1 MHRLIL
7 SLCFVTLIASG
18 LHAQPAA
25 GNVKKGIAPFNIQ
38 QVDGKYV
45 TSSVLKKGI
54 PVMIVYFDPDC
65 DHCTAFISDLLKQVA
80 LFKQVQLVLITYVPL
95 QQVKT
100 YVKSSGLDKH
110 PQIIVGTEGTNFVV
124 RYYYNVIQFPYLAL
138 HDKAGKLISTFESE
152 VPTPKEL
159 SSMF

>member
-1 MHRLIL
+1 MRRLITI
-7 SLCFVTLIASG
+7 LCVFFLMASG
-18 LHAQPAA
+18 LQAQP
-25 GNVKKGIAPFNIQ
+25 NSDNLKKGIAPFKIQ
-38 QVDGKYV
+38 LTNGKYT
-45 TSSVLKKGI
+45 TSAALKKGI

-65 DHCTAFISDLLKQVA
+65 DHCTVFISDLLKQA
-80 LFKQVQLVLITYVPL
+80 GLFKQVQLVLITYVPL

-100 YVKSSGLDKH
+100 YVKSSGLDKY
-110 PQIIVGTEGTNFVV
+110 PQIMVGTEGTDFIV

-138 HDKAGKLISTFESE
+138 HDKNGKLIQTFESE